1 MAKKIDI
8 NCDLGEGMPSDPDI
22 MPYLGSC
29 NIACGGHAG
38 DDASIRRTI
47 RLAKKYQ
54 VNIGAHPSYPDK
66 DHFGRISLD
75 LDPETL
81 KASLKMQIERLKNIA
96 DQEQVNL
103 HHIKF
108 HGALYLDSLNNQE
121 LADHLASF
129 LQSHYPTQRIY
140 APYGSRMARA
150 ALKLNIPL
158 CNEVFA
164 DRRYASATLLLPR
177 KHAGAV
183 LQDLPEMEKQLSLLL
198 TEGKVETIKGDM
210 YQVKA
215 DTICIHGDHPKAV
228 EIAKMVSSNISGN
241 KTPQA

>member
-1 MAKKIDI
+1 MVKKIDI

-66 DHFGRISLD
+66 DHFGRISLN

-108 HGALYLDSLNNQE
+108 HGSLYLDSLNNQQ
-121 LADHLASF
+121 LADQSCQLPAIALSQTTDLCSLTAPLWPGLL
-129 LQSHYPTQRIY
+129 LQ
-140 APYGSRMARA
+140 
-150 ALKLNIPL
+150 LNIPL

-164 DRRYASATLLLPR
+164 DRRYASATLFAP
-177 KHAGAV
+177 
-183 LQDLPEMEKQLSLLL
+183 P
-198 TEGKVETIKGDM
+198 
-210 YQVKA
+210 
-215 DTICIHGDHPKAV
+215 
-228 EIAKMVSSNISGN
+228 GN
-241 KTPQA
+241 MPGLFCKTCLK